1 MKKRIQFSL
10 LLTFLSIAAF
20 ISPVNAQNVTKE
32 LTAFTKQ
39 FQDAY
44 NKKDVKALKEK
55 YTTDAVRTG
64 TDGHIINGS
73 DSIVAYY
80 GEMFKNDVT
89 VAIKQDKVTEKD
101 GNTIATGTYEVTGSS
116 TTGEKIN
123 LKGAY
128 SNTVVKE
135 GGQWKIAKQALT
147 AL

>member
-1 MKKRIQFSL
+1 MKKTIQFSL
-10 LLTFLSIAAF
+10 LLAFISIAAF
-20 ISPVNAQNVTKE
+20 ISPVKAQDATKE
-32 LTAFTKQ
+32 LTAFTKK

-64 TDGHIINGS
+64 TDGQIQNGS
-73 DSIVAYY
+73 DSIVAFY

-89 VAIKQDKVTEKD
+89 VAIKQEKVTEKD
-101 GNTIATGTYEVTGSS
+101 GNTVATGTYEVNGSS
-116 TTGEKIN
+116 KAGEKIN

-135 GGQWKIAKQALT
+135 GGQWKIAKQVLT